1 MCVMRTYLILIA
13 CLLSPLLNAEI
24 PSKAK
29 DTQPLETGVRIPS
42 VELQTVDGQTVNL
55 AAQVFRKPSIIVFYR
70 GSWCPYC
77 NEHLASLVDIEDD
90 LEKLGYQVVAISPD
104 KPANLKEAIEK
115 NDLNYLLLSDSSA
128 EAAKAFGLAFTVNAA
143 TRLLYKGYGIDLE
156 EASGQDHHILPV
168 PAVYLVD
175 KNGILQFRYTN
186 PDYKVRLSADELLEA
201 AKSHAK
207 EDK

>member
-1 MCVMRTYLILIA
+1 MRTSLIA
-13 CLLSPLLNAEI
+13 LICFLSPIAFADVPDKAE
-24 PSKAK
+24 

-42 VELQTVDGQTVNL
+42 VELQTVNGDTVNL

-77 NEHLASLVDIEDD
+77 NKHLASLVDIEDN
-90 LEKLGYQVVAISPD
+90 LEDLGYQVLAISPD
-104 KPANLKEAIEK
+104 KPENLKKAIKE
-115 NDLNYLLLSDSSA
+115 NDLNYMLLSDSSA
-128 EAAKAFGLAFTVNAA
+128 EAAKAFGLAFKVGAA

-156 EASGQDHHILPV
+156 DASGEDHYILPV

-186 PDYKVRLSADELLEA
+186 PDYKVRLSAEELLET
-201 AKSHAK
+201 AKAHATK
-207 EDK
+207 QP

>member
-1 MCVMRTYLILIA
+1 MRTSFIALI
-13 CLLSPLLNAEI
+13 CLLSPIAFANVPDKAE
-24 PSKAK
+24 
-29 DTQPLETGVRIPS
+29 DTQPLETGNRIPS
-42 VELQTVDGQTVNL
+42 VELQTVDGETVNL

-90 LEKLGYQVVAISPD
+90 LTSLGYQVLAISPD
-104 KPANLKEAIEK
+104 KPENLKEAIEK
-115 NDLNYLLLSDSSA
+115 NDLNYMLLSDSSA
-128 EAAKAFGLAFTVNAA
+128 EAAQAFGLAFKVGAA

-156 EASGQDHHILPV
+156 EASGEDHHILPV

-186 PDYKVRLSADELLEA
+186 PDYKVRLSADDLLEA
-201 AKSHAK
+201 AKAHAG
-207 EDK
+207 DR